1 MSLNNTPMS
10 ERITIGLFGKMNA
23 GKSSIIN
30 AITNQQVSIV
40 SNIKGTTTDPVYKSM
55 ELLPLGPITLI
66 DTSGL
71 DDNTDL
77 GRLRIDKT
85 LDIIRKIDIAL
96 LVVDVNIGITEFEKN
111 LIKEFENKSKE
122 YIIVYNKCDLSKT
135 KNKENE
141 KEIYVSANQNIN
153 IDRLKEKIGECLKI
167 KKEKYLV
174 NDLVDKG
181 DIVVLVTPIDNS
193 APKGRLILPQQQ
205 VIRELLDKGSIP
217 VVTRETELELVLSS
231 LKEQPKLVITDSQV
245 FKQVD
250 KIVPKKVPLTSFS
263 ILFARYKGELETL
276 VKGVKLIDELQEN
289 DIILISEGCT
299 HHRQC
304 GDIGSVKIP
313 KWIQERIGKKI
324 RFDTSSG
331 NEFPKDLSKYKLII
345 HCGGCMLNANEM
357 KYRIDYAINNQK
369 YIINYGIAISF
380 LHGTLERSL
389 ELFKKELEK
398 NNLQD

>member
-122 YIIVYNKCDLSKT
+122 YIIVYNKCDLCKT

-345 HCGGCMLNANEM
+345 HCGGCMLNTNEM
-357 KYRIDYAINNQK
+357 KYRIDFATNNQK

>member
-1 MSLNNTPMS
+1 MSLHNTPMS

-55 ELLPLGPITLI
+55 ELLPLGPVTLI

-96 LVVDVNIGITEFEKN
+96 LIVDVNIGITEFEKN
-111 LIKEFENKSKE
+111 LIKEFEDKKKE

-135 KNKENE
+135 ENKESV

-153 IDRLKEKIGECLKI
+153 INRLKEKIGECLKV
-167 KKEKYLV
+167 KKEKNLV
-174 NDLVDKG
+174 SDLVDKG
-181 DIVVLVTPIDNS
+181 DVVVLVTPIDNS

-205 VIRELLDKGSIP
+205 VIRELLDKGAIP

-250 KIVPKKVPLTSFS
+250 KIVPKKVSLTSFS

-313 KWIQERIGKKI
+313 KWIEERTRKKI

-331 NEFPKDLSKYKLII
+331 NEFPKDLNKYKLII
-345 HCGGCMLNANEM
+345 HCGGCMLNSNEM
-357 KYRIDYAINNQK
+357 KYRIDYSTKHKK

-389 ELFKKELEK
+389 ELFKNELEK

>member
-153 IDRLKEKIGECLKI
+153 IDRLIEKIGECLKI

-217 VVTRETELELVLSS
+217 VVTRETELELVLYS
-231 LKEQPKLVITDSQV
+231 LNEQPKLVITDSQV